1 VKKIASER
9 NYRLLK
15 EAVKMNGLDL
25 ATSQQVS
32 AADKVLS
39 DRLDKFERILQEV
52 WAKVNQPK

>member
-1 VKKIASER
+1 MKKIASER